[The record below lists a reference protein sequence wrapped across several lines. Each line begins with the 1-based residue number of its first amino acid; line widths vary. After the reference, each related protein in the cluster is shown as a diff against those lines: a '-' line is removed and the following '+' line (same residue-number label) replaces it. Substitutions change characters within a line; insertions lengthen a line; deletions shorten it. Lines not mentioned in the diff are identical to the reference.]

1 MKRALFEDEHD
12 WFRESVATFVDR
24 ELMPNRERFREQRFI
39 DREAWTAAG
48 EAGFL
53 GLGVPAEYGGSGVE
67 DFRFNAVF
75 GEELARAGFAYSSS
89 FGIQTDV
96 VAPYLLHLTT
106 DEQRRRWLPGFCS
119 GEIITA
125 IGMTEPAAG
134 SDLRG
139 IQSTARRDGEGWSL
153 SGSKTFITNGY
164 SADLVVAAARTPE
177 EGGISLF
184 AVEADMDGF
193 SRGNKLSKLGQHEAD
208 TAELFFDGVHIPAEN
223 LIGEPG
229 KGMSHMVGHLTQER
243 ISTAVVNVA
252 HAANALRLT
261 LEYVMDR
268 RAFGRP
274 IGSFQNSRFVLA
286 GADAE
291 LDMARVYVDRC
302 VEAHVAGEL
311 SAVEA
316 AKAKLVSSEIQNRVI
331 DACLQLHG
339 GYGYIEEYEVAR
351 SFVDARITRI
361 WAGTN
366 EIMKEVIAR
375 SLGLEEP
382 RE

>member
-1 MKRALFEDEHD
+1 MRRALFEDEHE

-24 ELMPNRERFREQRFI
+24 ELMPNRERYRQERAI
-39 DREAWTAAG
+39 SREAWLKAG

-53 GLGVPAEYGGSGVE
+53 GLGVPSEFGGSGTD

-89 FGIQTDV
+89 FGIQTDI
-96 VAPYLLHLTT
+96 VAPYLLRLTT
-106 DEQRRRWLPGFCS
+106 AEQKRRWLPRFCS
-119 GEIITA
+119 GEIVTA

-139 IQSTARRDGEGWSL
+139 MQTTARRDGDGWAL

-164 SADLVVAAARTPE
+164 NADLVVVAAQTPE
-177 EGGISLF
+177 EGGITLF
-184 AVEADMDGF
+184 AVEEGMKGF
-193 SRGNKLSKLGQHEAD
+193 SRGNKLNKLGQHEAD
-208 TAELFFDGVHIPAEN
+208 TAELFFDEVRVPAEN

-229 KGMSHMVGHLTQER
+229 RGLSHMIGHLAQER

-261 LEYVMDR
+261 LEYVGER
-268 RAFGRP
+268 RAFGRT
-274 IGSFQNSRFVLA
+274 IGSFQNSRFALA
-286 GADAE
+286 QADAE
-291 LDMARVYVDRC
+291 IEMARVYVDRC
-302 VEAHVAGEL
+302 VQAHVEGEL
-311 SAVEA
+311 TPVEA
-316 AKAKLVSSEIQNRVI
+316 AKAKLLSSEIQNRVI

-339 GYGYIEEYEVAR
+339 GYGYVEEYEVAR
-351 SFVDARITRI
+351 AFADARVTRI

-366 EIMKEVIAR
+366 EIMKEIIAR
-375 SLGLEEP
+375 DLGLAEE
-382 RE
+382 

>member
-1 MKRALFEDEHD
+1 MKRALFEDEHN
-12 WFRESVATFVDR
+12 WFRESVAAFVDR
-24 ELMPNRERFREQRFI
+24 ELMPNRERFRSQRCI
-39 DREAWTAAG
+39 DRETWLKAG

-53 GLGVPAEYGGSGVE
+53 GLGVPAEYGGSGID

-96 VAPYLLHLTT
+96 VAPYLLRLTSE
-106 DEQRRRWLPGFCS
+106 EQRRRWLPGFCS
-119 GEIITA
+119 GETISA

-134 SDLRG
+134 SDLKG
-139 IQSTARRDGEGWSL
+139 IQATAHRDGEDWSL

-164 SADLVVAAARTPE
+164 NADLVVTAAQTPDP
-177 EGGISLF
+177 GGISLF
-184 AVEADMDGF
+184 VVEAGMEGF
-193 SRGNKLSKLGQHEAD
+193 SRGNKLDKIGQHEAD
-208 TAELFFDGVHIPAEN
+208 TAELFFDEVRVPAAN

-229 KGMSHMVGHLTQER
+229 RGMAAMMAHLSQER

-252 HAANALRLT
+252 HAANVMRLT
-261 LEYVMDR
+261 LEYVMER

-291 LDMARVYVDRC
+291 LEMVRVYIDRC
-302 VEAHVAGEL
+302 VEAHAAGEL
-311 SAVEA
+311 TAVEA

-366 EIMKEVIAR
+366 EIMKEVIGR

-382 RE
+382 RG